1 LSSDNSTTKVL
12 GLVWNKTK
20 DTLSCEVPDMQVSD
34 DVTKRTILSC
44 MSKVFDPLGFLCPAV
59 LPLKIL
65 LQSVWLAKS
74 GWDDRLPEEVMAKFR
89 KWITE
94 MPYLRNISVGRDTF
108 GGCNPEQ
115 SLVELHTFCD
125 ASQDAYAAVVYLR
138 AVDQDGDVSV
148 QMVMAKSRLAPLK
161 RPTIPRMELLACV
174 IGARLSNFVTD
185 AVNSFQIPSFLWSD
199 STTALSWIKG
209 NDEWGTFV
217 RNRVKEICSLTKP
230 EDWRHVPGASNPAD
244 LPSIG

>member
-1 LSSDNSTTKVL
+1 
-12 GLVWNKTK
+12 
-20 DTLSCEVPDMQVSD
+20 
-34 DVTKRTILSC
+34 
-44 MSKVFDPLGFLCPAV
+44 
-59 LPLKIL
+59 
-65 LQSVWLAKS
+65 
-74 GWDDRLPEEVMAKFR
+74 MAKFR
-89 KWITE
+89 RWITE

-125 ASQDAYAAVVYLR
+125 ASQDGVSSCSR
-138 AVDQDGDVSV
+138 SV
-148 QMVMAKSRLAPLK
+148 QIVMAKSRLAPLK

-217 RNRVKEICSLTKP
+217 GNRVKEIYSLTKP
-230 EDWRHVPGASNPAD
+230 EDWRHVPGASNPAEAVRLSSCLNPD
-244 LPSIG
+244 GGRDRHGCTISQNTGQLKN